1 MKEKYRMSMV
11 KHRGTWSDR
20 IARESSQ
27 YLILVEELIDI
38 NKMTGL
44 KYTDERSPQRI
55 LKLKAVIYRIYL
67 LLPNIKVP
75 RVWVI
80 IKLNLKG

>member
-1 MKEKYRMSMV
+1 MKEKYRMSTV

-20 IARESSQ
+20 IARDSSQ

-44 KYTDERSPQRI
+44 STRTKEFASLGEEPSRRAGP
-55 LKLKAVIYRIYL
+55 YRRAETELVL
-67 LLPNIKVP
+67 LTHHS
-75 RVWVI
+75 
-80 IKLNLKG
+80 GS